1 MHWEILKIPGIHKEA
16 SRLSTGEGWVLQAK
30 RFKQWTGLIIMRTYR
45 KGSRAEREL
54 IDYFSQRGFC
64 VIRAAGSGVN
74 SLSPDILVFRRGM
87 QIGIEAKAW
96 EKENLNI
103 DRDQFMNLTTWEDV
117 SGINCFVGWRRNR
130 KGWAFVPLPLFR
142 ESEKSFGINW
152 DNAQA
157 LGKKLEEFD

>member
-1 MHWEILKIPGIHKEA
+1 
-16 SRLSTGEGWVLQAK
+16 
-30 RFKQWTGLIIMRTYR
+30 MRTYV

-54 IDYFSQRGFC
+54 IDYFSSNGCC

-103 DRDQFMNLTTWEDV
+103 DREQFTNLQRWEDI
-117 SGINCFVGWRRNR
+117 SGINCVVGWRRNR
-130 KGWAFVPLPLFR
+130 KPWVFVPLALFK
-142 ESEKSFGINW
+142 ESSKSFGINW
-152 DNAQA
+152 GNANA
-157 LGKKLEEFD
+157 LGKRLEEIV